1 VTVIRRL
8 PIAVTQIVLL
18 FATPAFAAD
27 APIFVILWFD
37 TEDYILPAS
46 DDAAKRL
53 ANWLTAQKIKAT
65 FKVVGE
71 KARTLERRGRND
83 VIESL
88 KKHEIGYHSNWH
100 SVPPT
105 PAQYLNELGWDDGVA
120 EFDRRE
126 RPGFDDVTRIF
137 GQKPTCYGQPGS
149 SWGPQSFGAL
159 KNWGVP
165 VYLDGGSHI
174 NLHNKP
180 LYFCG
185 LLTLYKIDIIRTRF
199 GGQSD
204 LVQTQERFGAARKR
218 LQAEG
223 GGIISII
230 YHPCEFVHKEFWDG
244 VNFRNGAN
252 PPRDQWKLP
261 RQKTPEETEAAFRE
275 FEEYMRFIQ
284 RFEDVRFITA
294 SDAAKIWRDESF
306 GHSFTADDIRK
317 IAAYVGQEI
326 SFQIV
331 GDSAFSP
338 SEVFALIAGQL
349 SARLQRVE
357 LDRFRLLC
365 SPMGP
370 TNTMPTFSDTIAV
383 SAYEFRQGLA
393 DVIEFIDRNDRIPS
407 VVWLG
412 SKGVPPEAFLA
423 AAAKLVG
430 PQMDGKALPAQ
441 IEIAPA
447 TLATT
452 KYIADDHP
460 DLWKWVIFPPGFRA
474 PKVMEMAKRQ
484 AWTIKPARMIPNSL
498 QR

>member
-1 VTVIRRL
+1 VNRRL
-8 PIAVTQIVLL
+8 PIFALLLALL

-53 ANWLTAQKIKAT
+53 ADWLTAQKIKAT

-83 VIESL
+83 VMESL

-105 PAQYLNELGWDDGVA
+105 PAQYLNALGWDEGVA

-165 VYLDGGSHI
+165 VYLDGGGHI
-174 NLHNKP
+174 NLDNKP

-199 GGQSD
+199 GGAND
-204 LVQTQERFGAARKR
+204 LVQTQERFAAARKR

-244 VNFRNGAN
+244 VNFRHGAN

-261 RQKTPEETEAAFRE
+261 RQKSPEETEAAFRE
-275 FEEYMRFIQ
+275 FEDYMRFIH

-294 SDAAKIWRDESF
+294 SDAAKMWRDQAHDHTFTPNGIRQMAANF
-306 GHSFTADDIRK
+306 GQ
-317 IAAYVGQEI
+317 VI
-326 SFQIV
+326 SFQRV
-331 GDSAFSP
+331 GEASFSP
-338 SEVFALIAGQL
+338 SELFGLIVGQL
-349 SARLQRVE
+349 AASLNRVQ
-357 LDRFRLLC
+357 LDRFRLSC
-365 SPMGP
+365 SPLGP
-370 TNTMPTFSDTIAV
+370 TNEAPALKAPITV
-383 SAYEFRQGLA
+383 SADEFRSA
-393 DVIEFIDRNDRIPS
+393 ISNSIAFIDRTDRIPS
-407 VVWLG
+407 TVWIG
-412 SKGVPPEAFLA
+412 SKSVPPEAFLA

-430 PQMDGKALPAQ
+430 PLMDGKPLPDQ

-452 KYIADDHP
+452 KYVADDHP

-484 AWTIKPARMIPNSL
+484 AWTIKPAVMHNSF
-498 QR
+498 RAR